1 MLRTIIWCPVLHILK
16 WYLATSLEYV
26 TLVLL
31 IESIAYLY
39 QLHEHSFLTGF
50 IGVLHIFPQTKSEEL
65 PVDPLGLLRPGT
77 TSVCTCSAF
86 SWWSHEA
93 AVLGGD
99 SLPLWCSSFPG
110 SNVDCEEGSSF
121 MSSLK
126 GYQERGR
133 GSPGDG
139 LMARESCELPMGGK
153 AWAQPVEP
161 SLQAF

>member
-1 MLRTIIWCPVLHILK
+1 
-16 WYLATSLEYV
+16 
-26 TLVLL
+26 
-31 IESIAYLY
+31 
-39 QLHEHSFLTGF
+39 
-50 IGVLHIFPQTKSEEL
+50 
-65 PVDPLGLLRPGT
+65 
-77 TSVCTCSAF
+77 
-86 SWWSHEA
+86 
-93 AVLGGD
+93 
-99 SLPLWCSSFPG
+99 
-110 SNVDCEEGSSF
+110 